1 MATIEKDK
9 NVMTLVNVFTVK
21 PEKQAELDKMV
32 DPPFHTNGIN
42 IKMVP

>member
-1 MATIEKDK
+1 LAAARLNGE
-9 NVMTLVNVFTVK
+9 
-21 PEKQAELDKMV
+21 QAEVDKMV